1 MSSFT
6 TPMHIYYVCVRILL
20 FPLFYFTQAY
30 FITHYKLTI
39 QEDRPSFN
47 LFPKRVFYR
56 TLPGIIF
63 YKKMAESRKI
73 LDKKQTR
80 IYLKNHLQNIIHFI
94 IILFIILGLKK
105 KHGNSDIN
113 SGWNKT
119 MHILQLKDFRRLF
132 EIIKFHY
139 DV

>member
-105 KHGNSDIN
+105 NTATVILIVGE
-113 SGWNKT
+113 KT